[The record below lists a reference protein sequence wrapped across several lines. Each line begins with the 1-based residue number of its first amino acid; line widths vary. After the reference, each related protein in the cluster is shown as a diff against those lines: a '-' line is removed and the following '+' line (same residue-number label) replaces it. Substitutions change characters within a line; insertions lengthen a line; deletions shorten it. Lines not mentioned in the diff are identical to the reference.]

1 MAFGLE
7 TGPENVV
14 KIKVIGVGGGGNNV
28 VNRMVR
34 TGARGVDF
42 VAVNT
47 DKQALNVSA
56 ATYKIQI
63 GEKLTHGQ
71 GAGSDPEVGRKSA
84 EESRNQIA
92 KALEDTDM
100 VFITAGMGG
109 GTGTGGAPIVAEIAR
124 EAGILTVGVVTKPF
138 GFEGRRRMTQAEAG
152 IEELKTKVDSLVIIP
167 NERLKH
173 ATDQKITFA
182 NAFEIADDVLR
193 QAVQS
198 ISDLIRDTGFINLD
212 FADVTAIMKDA
223 GLAHMGVGRAAGK
236 NKAEEAARMAIS
248 SPLLETSINGAHG
261 VLINVTG
268 SMDIGLDEV
277 EQAASLV
284 QEAVHPDALTIFG
297 ATFDETLDDEIR
309 VTVIATGFDKAPGA
323 LDFNKDKKP
332 AEQSGESAAAG
343 LAPLDFDK
351 EKAEEEARS
360 VRRHLQNF
368 QPRALNGN
376 NSQNSADFGLRNF
389 FVRIYSAISK
399 SDASTSNFCTF

>member
-1 MAFGLE
+1 MAFGLD
-7 TGPENVV
+7 TGVENVV
-14 KIKVIGVGGGGNNV
+14 RIKVIGVGGGGNNV

-34 TGARGVDF
+34 SGTRGVDF

-47 DKQALNVSA
+47 DKHALNVSS

-84 EESRNQIA
+84 EESRAQIS

-124 EAGILTVGVVTKPF
+124 EQGILTVGVVTKPF
-138 GFEGRRRMTQAEAG
+138 GFEGRRRMQQAEKG
-152 IEELKTKVDSLVIIP
+152 IEELQGKVDSLVIIP

-212 FADVTAIMKDA
+212 FADVTAIMKNA
-223 GLAHMGVGRAAGK
+223 GMAHMGVGRAAGK
-236 NKAEEAARMAIS
+236 GKAEEAARMAIS
-248 SPLLETSINGAHG
+248 SPLLETSIHGARG

-268 SMDIGLDEV
+268 SMDIGLEEV

-284 QEAVHPDALTIFG
+284 QDAVHPDALTIFG
-297 ATFDETLDDEIR
+297 ATFDESMDDEIR
-309 VTVIATGFDKAPGA
+309 VTVIATGFADGK
-323 LDFNKDKKP
+323 
-332 AEQSGESAAAG
+332 SAAAA
-343 LAPLDFDK
+343 APAEEKKAAEAKPSIEPINYEEDK
-351 EKAEEEARS
+351 AAAEAEKKAEEEDDP
-360 VRRHLQNF
+360 F
-368 QPRALNGN
+368 
-376 NSQNSADFGLRNF
+376 ADIFKIFNRE
-389 FVRIYSAISK
+389 R
-399 SDASTSNFCTF
+399 

>member
-7 TGPENVV
+7 TGPDTVV
-14 KIKVIGVGGGGNNV
+14 NIKVIGVGGGGNNV

-34 TGARGVDF
+34 SGTKGVDF

-47 DKQALNVSA
+47 DKQALNVSSA
-56 ATYKIQI
+56 NYKIQI

-84 EESRNQIA
+84 EESRAQIS

-124 EAGILTVGVVTKPF
+124 EQGILTVGVVTKPF
-138 GFEGRRRMTQAEAG
+138 GFEGRRRMQQAEKG
-152 IEELKTKVDSLVIIP
+152 IEELQGKVDSLVIIP

-212 FADVTAIMKDA
+212 FADVTAIMKNA
-223 GLAHMGVGRAAGK
+223 GMAHMGVGRAAGK
-236 NKAEEAARMAIS
+236 GKAEEAARMAIS
-248 SPLLETSINGAHG
+248 SPLLETSIHGARG

-268 SMDIGLDEV
+268 SMDIGLEEV

-284 QEAVHPDALTIFG
+284 QDAVHPDALTIFG
-297 ATFDETLDDEIR
+297 ATFDESMDDEIR
-309 VTVIATGFDKAPGA
+309 VTVIATGFADGK
-323 LDFNKDKKP
+323 
-332 AEQSGESAAAG
+332 SAAAA
-343 LAPLDFDK
+343 APAEEKKAAESKPGIEPINYEEDK
-351 EKAEEEARS
+351 AAAETEKKAEEEDDP
-360 VRRHLQNF
+360 F
-368 QPRALNGN
+368 
-376 NSQNSADFGLRNF
+376 ADIFKIFNRE
-389 FVRIYSAISK
+389 R
-399 SDASTSNFCTF
+399 

>member
-56 ATYKIQI
+56 ATDKIQI

-152 IEELKTKVDSLVIIP
+152 INELKTKVDSLVIIP

-323 LDFNKDKKP
+323 LDFNKEK
-332 AEQSGESAAAG
+332 AEAVGTAPEGG
-343 LAPLDFDK
+343 LAPLDYDK
-351 EKAEEEARS
+351 EKAEEEAKHEEEPDPFDDIFKIFNRE
-360 VRRHLQNF
+360 R
-368 QPRALNGN
+368 
-376 NSQNSADFGLRNF
+376 
-389 FVRIYSAISK
+389 
-399 SDASTSNFCTF
+399 